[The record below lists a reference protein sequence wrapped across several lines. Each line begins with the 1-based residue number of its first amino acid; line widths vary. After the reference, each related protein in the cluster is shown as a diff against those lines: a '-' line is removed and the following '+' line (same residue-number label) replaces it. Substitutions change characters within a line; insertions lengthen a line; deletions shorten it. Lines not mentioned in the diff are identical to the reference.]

1 MINFT
6 REEIEVMSIY
16 PTDNKCEMLKN
27 LKESLKYIEDPTMAE
42 VVESTLNKVEF
53 LNEDEFATLDFQ
65 SNFDERR

>member
-27 LKESLKYIEDPTMAE
+27 LKESLKYIEDPTMAD

-53 LNEDEFATLDFQ
+53 STEEEFATLDLQ

>member
-16 PTDNKCEMLKN
+16 PTDNKFEMVKN

-53 LNEDEFATLDFQ
+53 LTEDEFAALDLQ
-65 SNFDERR
+65 SDFDERR